1 MAGVGRL
8 LVGPG
13 ALRPRAKDQPA
24 SLLAVRPR
32 LRQHGHAG
40 LNKGEAS
47 NSVRRAVFFHRQGE
61 IRDRPDQQA
70 RHPDN
75 QIIGPSEKD
84 HLEPAIGSRR
94 VRASGNAAAQ
104 RAAIAQN
111 PCAPKRSK
119 IGPQASVRRAVAI
132 PMPTVP

>member
-1 MAGVGRL
+1 MSAACLSDPVL
-8 LVGPG
+8 S
-13 ALRPRAKDQPA
+13 AAKKDQPA
-24 SLLAVRPR
+24 SLLAVRPD
-32 LRQHGHAG
+32 LRHHRHAG

-47 NSVRRAVFFHRQGE
+47 NSVRRAAFFHRQGE
-61 IRDRPDQQA
+61 IRDRPDQPA
-70 RHPDN
+70 RHSDN
-75 QIIGPSEKD
+75 QIIGPSED
-84 HLEPAIGSRR
+84 HLEPDIGSRR

-132 PMPTVP
+132 PIPTVP